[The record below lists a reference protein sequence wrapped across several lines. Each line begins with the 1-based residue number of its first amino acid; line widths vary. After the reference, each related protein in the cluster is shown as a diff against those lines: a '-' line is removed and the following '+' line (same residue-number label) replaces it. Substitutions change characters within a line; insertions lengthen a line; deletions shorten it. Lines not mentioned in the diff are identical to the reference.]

1 MEDGLKR
8 MTTTPRAK
16 SARPFVIRSKQW
28 TLSVGRPE
36 LKRLQSAQRS
46 NERYLALAQ
55 SQAQTGDVIG
65 AENDFQHAGHYDTH

>member
-28 TLSVGRPE
+28 TLSVGRPDS
-36 LKRLQSAQRS
+36 SAFKVRKEAMS
-46 NERYLALAQ
+46 AISL
-55 SQAQTGDVIG
+55 
-65 AENDFQHAGHYDTH
+65 